1 VALSIGISI
10 GRHAAGIVVAEIGG
24 GKTRIAWSHQAPRAG
39 GQSASKA
46 LEDVLRQLPD
56 TFRGLSVSL
65 VLSPGDLACSD
76 VVDLSPGVTHRS
88 LPRLGPAL
96 CEARCA
102 GESMEDLSADLVPAG
117 SQVHAVAMRTRAVEE
132 LRAVVIGRG
141 LSLKLVTAA
150 PIAMGYA
157 FRDGPLDITAA
168 GERCQLERIGDSLT
182 WRSFPVDVVEDQVLK
197 GALSLNG
204 DPIPAGQAAAI
215 AVILADPDEVPNLLC
230 GLPGAPRSFGARCRN
245 AFLALGV
252 TAILLLGAL
261 AFQFDRESRIN
272 ASDLNQVRQAENRLW
287 AKYLPG
293 RAPREGELLR
303 AMKRH
308 LAETGAQSSEAGPL
322 SVLTLWAEI
331 AKQLPDV
338 DELGVTLET
347 LDLSPEEGR
356 FTFRVP
362 APADDPMR
370 NAALI
375 EERLNKSDKIRAR
388 GDYEVKD
395 KEVVVRLRV
404 ENKAAGEK
412 K

>member
-1 VALSIGISI
+1 
-10 GRHAAGIVVAEIGG
+10 
-24 GKTRIAWSHQAPRAG
+24 
-39 GQSASKA
+39 
-46 LEDVLRQLPD
+46 
-56 TFRGLSVSL
+56 
-65 VLSPGDLACSD
+65 
-76 VVDLSPGVTHRS
+76 
-88 LPRLGPAL
+88 
-96 CEARCA
+96 
-102 GESMEDLSADLVPAG
+102 MEDLSADLVPAG

-157 FRDGPLDITAA
+157 FKDGPLDITAA

-197 GALSLNG
+197 GTLSLNG

-215 AVILADPDEVPNLLC
+215 AVILADPDEVPNLLY

-252 TAILLLGAL
+252 TAVLLLGAL
-261 AFQFDRESRIN
+261 AFQFDRESWIN
-272 ASDLNQVRQAENRLW
+272 ASDLNQIHQAESRLW

-303 AMKRH
+303 TMKRH
-308 LAETGAQSSEAGPL
+308 LVETGGRSTDAGSS
-322 SVLTLWAEI
+322 SVLTLWSEI
-331 AKQLPDV
+331 AARLPDV
-338 DELGVTLET
+338 NETGMTLDA
-347 LDLSPEEGR
+347 LDLSPDEAR
-356 FTFRVP
+356 LALRVA

-375 EERLNKSDKIRAR
+375 EERLNRSDKIRAR
-388 GDYEVKD
+388 GDYEA
-395 KEVVVRLRV
+395 KEREVAVRLRV
-404 ENKAAGEK
+404 DYKAAGEK